1 MSSDTIYALSSGLP
15 PSGVAVIRLSGPGAT
30 AAVAALAPPVPAP
43 RRAVV
48 RALRG
53 EDGAVLDRG
62 MVLVFPAPSSFTG
75 EDVAELHVH
84 GGRAVV
90 AAVLA
95 ALERRPGLRAA
106 EAGEFTRR
114 AFVNGRMDL
123 TEVEGLADLIAA
135 ETEAQR
141 RQALRQA
148 DGGLRARLEDWR
160 SRLVRAR
167 ALVEAELDFTEEEDV
182 PGAVGERAWAEVAA
196 VAAEIGTVLD
206 DRHRGERLR
215 DGAEVV
221 VLGAPNAG
229 KSSLVNA
236 LARRDVAIVTPEPGT
251 TRDLIEVRLDLDG
264 YPATVVDTAGLRAA
278 GGAVEAE
285 GIRRARERAAS
296 ADLVLWLVDLTAP
309 PGEAGTDH
317 GAWFEGRHV
326 GRRPPHHEG
335 RNAGPHGEVR
345 GQGPSLEPRTGAQA
359 AALTGAGVP
368 VIRVGT
374 KVDLIDSGE
383 ERSRRY
389 AAFDVVVSTRTG
401 EGLEALLDRLS
412 AFLKERFE
420 GAESALLTRSRHRNG
435 LDRCRAALVAALA
448 GEGLGLEVRAEE
460 LRRATDALGR
470 ITGAVGVEDLLDVIF
485 REFCIG
491 K

>member
-1 MSSDTIYALSSGLP
+1 M
-15 PSGVAVIRLSGPGAT
+15 
-30 AAVAALAPPVPAP
+30 
-43 RRAVV
+43 
-48 RALRG
+48 
-53 EDGAVLDRG
+53 
-62 MVLVFPAPSSFTG
+62 
-75 EDVAELHVH
+75 
-84 GGRAVV
+84 V

-123 TEVEGLADLIAA
+123 TEVEGLADLVAA

-182 PGAVGERAWAEVAA
+182 PGAGGERAWAEVAA

-278 GGAVEAE
+278 VGAVEAE

-296 ADLVLWLVDLTAP
+296 ADLVLWLEDLTAP

-326 GRRPPHHEG
+326 GRRPPHHEA
-335 RNAGPHGEVR
+335 RNAGPHGKVQGQGPSLEPRTVGGFRHGDASATRPHGEVR
-345 GQGPSLEPRTGAQA
+345 GQGPSLEPRTGGAFRHGDASATRPHGEVRGQGPSLEPRTEAQA

-383 ERSRRY
+383 ERSRRS

-460 LRRATDALGR
+460 LRRATVALGR